1 MRIPTNIPETPMGE
15 TDQDSFFK
23 SKEKFQ
29 QQLQDIFQTIL
40 RLTGP
45 DQFDQLCQWL
55 EYNQYCT
62 IDDFYD
68 SSYNDPEKFDTKGPA
83 TEYKWKGKMNHL
95 SPIVAQKLKCFV
107 RWMTHEDRH
116 YELHDEFLATLT
128 RDNYLKFRHMHSLS
142 FSTSSP
148 SHHEPSTLKTSFSGE
163 SKHQTPSESQTA
175 LNNYKK
181 GPQRKAF
188 FSQQEEISDDDEYA
202 NAEEQFS
209 TDPEP
214 EEHSPYSVYQS
225 SFHPKMPQKSF
236 PPPNIW
242 ETPSESTQQMIIEH
256 NKKVKLN
263 NPTPYPSGSKTK
275 PNLTLGKP
283 TPAPQQ
289 VHQHSQDEPTEEP
302 PPDPSTQTLVKKCLA
317 ESGIDPTDIQNVMPV
332 SYAKRNISPH
342 ESSRQIQTHHR
353 YVFARV
359 NQSKHHN
366 CDDLDPTDTPI
377 AVLTALQA
385 PSDDTYNPKC
395 THSLMEIQC
404 NHSQY
409 PILMK
414 KKCTHNP
421 SASQVSKSYHPNPV
435 TFPYPPDPGEHVL
448 ETSSAPTT
456 LVERDKLDVSSL
468 IPSEG
473 EMECSFSWTCPFKSP
488 TSSTSCFGEPTLGKL
503 NQETDFYMT
512 KPVPKPSSGAN
523 RVSVCHSSLVTKEHF
538 YGENFIHDFPKSWKH
553 IKEVDWGDKLKLN
566 YTTYGYMLMEIDW
579 GGKFNY
585 TSCGH
590 PIANWQGHETHST
603 GHKTSE
609 VDRGGHDPNG
619 SDNPPPMSIINLDDL
634 LGRTF
639 LLPMDQNGERK
650 RATISEHVKDLCQQ
664 QVSREDQPRF
674 KLKIDGDQLDDLI
687 SYNQLMEYIE
697 DKTDTGPLEDGL
709 YRFKCIKDH
718 KGPYTSS
725 DPEYNGSSYNL
736 LIEWEPGEQTWE
748 PLSNIIAS
756 DPYTCAVYAKEH
768 NLLNTPR
775 WKLLK
780 RHARTA
786 RRLIRTLKK
795 SKYRQARAS
804 RKYKHGCEV
813 PRDYAHALQLDIH
826 NGNNKWKEA
835 IDLEIEQIKEYQVF
849 TDVGNEYLQALTRE
863 KLNIVGGPEFEELQ
877 GHVLVMYKALYG
889 TRLGGACWHDKFLDI
904 LHHMGFKTSEVDWG
918 GQDPNPNHVS
928 ESLLSEVDWGAHN
941 PDADDPEQLT
951 GESIQSF
958 LTFIVQLQW
967 LVALG
972 RHYLHKSLPCPSLW

>member
-1 MRIPTNIPETPMGE
+1 MSTPTNITPMGE
-15 TDQDSFFK
+15 TEQDSYFE

-29 QQLQDIFQTIL
+29 QQLQDIFHTSL
-40 RLTGP
+40 RLTRP
-45 DQFDQLCQWL
+45 DQFDQLCQWM
-55 EYNQYCT
+55 EYKQYLT
-62 IDDFYD
+62 IDDFYE
-68 SSYNDPEKFDTKGPA
+68 SSYNDPEKFDTIGPA

-95 SPIVAQKLKCFV
+95 SPNVAPKLKSFV
-107 RWMTHEDRH
+107 KWMTHEDRP
-116 YELHDEFLATLT
+116 YELHDDFLATLT
-128 RDNYLKFRHMHSLS
+128 RVRYLKFRHMDTLS
-142 FSTSSP
+142 FSASSP
-148 SHHEPSTLKTSFSGE
+148 SHHELSKLKTSFSGK

-175 LNNYKK
+175 LNKIVAQHDIITLTTDVTDLTLNDSWKGTVRQFLSHFKEKLRLLDSLVPVSDQLPETTEITFLHRAVQQNHDLRQIHVMDSVWRFKTDSTDALTFDTYYNLLWDAAHQYDLHQVKK

-225 SFHPKMPQKSF
+225 SFHPKMSQKSF
-236 PPPNIW
+236 FPPNIC
-242 ETPSESTQQMIIEH
+242 ETPPESTNQMIIEH

-275 PNLTLGKP
+275 PDPTLGKP

-289 VHQHSQDEPTEEP
+289 VHQHSQDEPTEEL
-302 PPDPSTQTLVKKCLA
+302 PPDTSTQTLVKKCLA

-332 SYAKRNISPH
+332 SYAKRNISSH
-342 ESSRQIQTHHR
+342 ESSRQIQTHQR

-377 AVLTALQA
+377 AVPTALQA

-395 THSLMEIQC
+395 THSLMETQC

-414 KKCTHNP
+414 QNCTHNP
-421 SASQVSKSYHPNPV
+421 STSQVSKSYHPNPV

-468 IPSEG
+468 IPPKG
-473 EMECSFSWTCPFKSP
+473 EMESSFSWTRAFKSP
-488 TSSTSCFGEPTLGKL
+488 TSSTLCFGEPTLGKL

-512 KPVPKPSSGAN
+512 KHMPKPSSGAN
-523 RVSVCHSSLVTKEHF
+523 RVSVSDSRLVTKNGEHF

-553 IKEVDWGDKLKLN
+553 IKEVDWGDKLNLN

-579 GGKFNY
+579 GRKFNY
-585 TSCGH
+585 TSCGYRM
-590 PIANWQGHETHST
+590 ANCQGHETHPT

-609 VDRGGHDPNG
+609 VDWGGH
-619 SDNPPPMSIINLDDL
+619 
-634 LGRTF
+634 
-639 LLPMDQNGERK
+639 
-650 RATISEHVKDLCQQ
+650 
-664 QVSREDQPRF
+664 
-674 KLKIDGDQLDDLI
+674 
-687 SYNQLMEYIE
+687 
-697 DKTDTGPLEDGL
+697 
-709 YRFKCIKDH
+709 
-718 KGPYTSS
+718 
-725 DPEYNGSSYNL
+725 
-736 LIEWEPGEQTWE
+736 
-748 PLSNIIAS
+748 
-756 DPYTCAVYAKEH
+756 
-768 NLLNTPR
+768 
-775 WKLLK
+775 
-780 RHARTA
+780 
-786 RRLIRTLKK
+786 
-795 SKYRQARAS
+795 
-804 RKYKHGCEV
+804 
-813 PRDYAHALQLDIH
+813 
-826 NGNNKWKEA
+826 
-835 IDLEIEQIKEYQVF
+835 
-849 TDVGNEYLQALTRE
+849 
-863 KLNIVGGPEFEELQ
+863 
-877 GHVLVMYKALYG
+877 
-889 TRLGGACWHDKFLDI
+889 
-904 LHHMGFKTSEVDWG
+904 
-918 GQDPNPNHVS
+918 DPNPNHVN

-972 RHYLHKSLPCPSLW
+972 RLYLHKSLPCPSLW